1 MYIIL
6 TSQIIS
12 IGVTRSKLPSSP
24 LAGRDFILLQ
34 NVGTGTI
41 YIGNSVVTAN
51 TANTGGY
58 QLLSSGEWIAG
69 YESNVDIYGVMSAG
83 SGQILIQEGK

>member
-12 IGVTRSKLPSSP
+12 LGITPSKLPSSP
-24 LAGRDFILLQ
+24 LVGRDFVLLQ

-41 YIGNSVVTAN
+41 YVGNTFVTAD
-51 TANTGGY
+51 TAGTGGY
-58 QLLSSGEWIAG
+58 QLLPSGEWIAA
-69 YESNVDIYGVMSAG
+69 YESNVDVYGLMSAG
-83 SGQILIQEGK
+83 SGQVLIQEGK